1 MLIMEESQN
10 ISDILAENWIAESI
24 IENLINVTNL
34 SELISNKKFYF
45 CGFFTKKLKQNSQ
58 QIC

>member
-1 MLIMEESQN
+1 MEESQN